1 MKVRLSGLRPGT
13 EDVHRKEVRN
23 VRGED
28 RPRRGPQQVPGRR
41 HGEYAA
47 KSSPRTWILPH
58 SVRRHTLG
66 QVCGARGQNMKRLIE
81 RIRYKIEEVEKER
94 FENAREYTFRH
105 ISLFRSFCKRLRV
118 ARFRELENT

>member
-1 MKVRLSGLRPGT
+1 
-13 EDVHRKEVRN
+13 
-23 VRGED
+23 
-28 RPRRGPQQVPGRR
+28 
-41 HGEYAA
+41 
-47 KSSPRTWILPH
+47 
-58 SVRRHTLG
+58 
-66 QVCGARGQNMKRLIE
+66 MKRLIE